1 MKDLLC
7 WEMEDIKK
15 LKLNARKSDGGSPI
29 SPEGRKLL
37 EKKMAP
43 DYKVYNYFKEK
54 FDQKLKDFGHKRM
67 SQELDELERVNTE
80 VTKRCEFAEEDNKN
94 LDKDLKWLWS
104 NIQGYKVNQNDLTYS
119 FFGSAFAI
127 QINDK
132 SGDEECRK
140 MVLPELTYMETIR
153 KSQAK
158 KYPKP

>member
-7 WEMEDIKK
+7 WDTEDIKN
-15 LKLNARKSDGGSPI
+15 LKLNARKPDDGSAI

-67 SQELDELERVNTE
+67 SQELKELERVNTE
-80 VTKRCEFAEEDNKN
+80 VTKKCEFAEEDNKN

-104 NIQGYKVNQNDLTYS
+104 NIQGYKVNCNHLNYS
-119 FFGSAFAI
+119 
-127 QINDK
+127 
-132 SGDEECRK
+132 
-140 MVLPELTYMETIR
+140 MVLHLKLVLI
-153 KSQAK
+153 
-158 KYPKP
+158 

>member
-7 WEMEDIKK
+7 WDTEDIKN
-15 LKLNARKSDGGSPI
+15 LKLNARKSDDGSAI

-67 SQELDELERVNTE
+67 SQELEELERVNTD
-80 VTKRCEFAEEDNKN
+80 VTKKCEFAEEDNKN

-104 NIQGYKVNQNDLTYS
+104 NIQGYKVNCNHLNYL
-119 FFGSAFAI
+119 
-127 QINDK
+127 
-132 SGDEECRK
+132 
-140 MVLPELTYMETIR
+140 MVLHLQLTGFDLD
-153 KSQAK
+153 Q
-158 KYPKP
+158 